1 MLIRARSGTTYGNCS
16 CSYVTYFQR
25 DEVKRADARGNSRTG
40 IATIQL
46 KFRSQLKESWF
57 NKSYCT
63 FAISIS
69 DSFLI
74 SVFSRLV
81 ISAYAVSI
89 AVSTF
94 TPVSIAFLRI
104 TNPSLECSAP
114 CAGISI
120 TRSILCPRIRSR
132 RFGDSCSI
140 LRTGVAFTPASFSAR
155 AVPLVAKIC
164 IRSSQIFFR
173 SLLHL
178 HGLRHGLS
186 SSCFYAAEA

>member
-1 MLIRARSGTTYGNCS
+1 MPVLLLPWAHVRQERSEYTLFSMLIRARSGTTYGNCS

-46 KFRSQLKESWF
+46 KFRSQLKE
-57 NKSYCT
+57 SYCT

-120 TRSILCPRIRSR
+120 TRSILYPRIRSR

-140 LRTGVAFTPASFSAR
+140 LRTGVALTPASFSAR
-155 AVPLVAKIC
+155 AILIHYSNC
-164 IRSSQIFFR
+164 YS
-173 SLLHL
+173 
-178 HGLRHGLS
+178 
-186 SSCFYAAEA
+186 